1 MLMVVKGFQILS
13 MIVLHPSHRLGENL
27 AMQPSASTEWHQSDP
42 CNPSALPPNC
52 SSFPKSAKMFM
63 DAIKKNRSCQRFLRS
78 KLVQIEAKIEQNK
91 KLKDRVKILKDFQVS
106 CKKRTGRALSQKK
119 DPRVLLISMKKS
131 SASKDSATGGS
142 FSVQTICFLDVEE
155 KKTYIYIYD

>member
-1 MLMVVKGFQILS
+1 MFVDGIDVCKRFPDS
-13 MIVLHPSHRLGENL
+13 EYDCPTSHKLGENL
-27 AMQPSASTEWHQSDP
+27 DMQPSAAIEWHQSDP
-42 CNPSALPPNC
+42 RSSSALPSNC

-78 KLVQIEAKIEQNK
+78 KLVHIEAKIEQNK

-119 DPRVLLISMKKS
+119 DLRVLLISTKKS
-131 SASKDSATGGS
+131 SASKDSAVS
-142 FSVQTICFLDVEE
+142 FSIIVE
-155 KKTYIYIYD
+155 ISL